1 MKKFI
6 ITLDDHKQIVDVEG
20 SNTVYIFENIT
31 GYEDEVFELLEKKK
45 TPIKELEIMVNSWG
59 GKVRSIP
66 IKMLVNSYYKNKLS

>member
-6 ITLDDHKQIVDVEG
+6 ITLDNHKQIVDVEG

-31 GYEDEVFELLEKKK
+31 GYEDEVFELLEKNKIS
-45 TPIKELEIMVNSWG
+45 IKDLEVMVNSWG

-66 IKMLVNSYYKNKLS
+66 VKMLINSYYKNNLN